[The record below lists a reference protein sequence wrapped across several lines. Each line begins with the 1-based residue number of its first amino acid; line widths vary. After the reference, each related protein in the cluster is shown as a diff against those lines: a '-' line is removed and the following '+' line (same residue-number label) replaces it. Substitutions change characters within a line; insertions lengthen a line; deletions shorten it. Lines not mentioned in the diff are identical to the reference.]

1 MKYLKYPL
9 KSMTYKL
16 FYWNNS
22 QMIEFKEARV

>member
-1 MKYLKYPL
+1 MKNLKYPL

-22 QMIEFKEARV
+22 KIIEFKEGSA